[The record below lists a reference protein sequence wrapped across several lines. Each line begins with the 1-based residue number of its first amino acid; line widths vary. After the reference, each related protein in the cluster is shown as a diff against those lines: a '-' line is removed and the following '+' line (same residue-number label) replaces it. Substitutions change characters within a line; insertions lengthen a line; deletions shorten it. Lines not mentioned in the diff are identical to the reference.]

1 MIVIAD
7 SSALVAL
14 SICQALPLLEPLFE
28 KVYIPAAVY
37 KEISIEGKPEAEALI
52 EYFSSRIKQVQTCT
66 VQVLNASKLGAGE
79 QESIA
84 LYMNLSADLLII
96 DDARAKKVAYANGL
110 EVMGSVG
117 VLLLAKQ
124 KGLINNTRSML
135 NLLTMSDIHLG
146 ASVIE
151 KALKLASE

>member
-14 SICQALPLLEPLFE
+14 SICQALPLLEILFKKIYVPE
-28 KVYIPAAVY
+28 AVY
-37 KEISIEGKPEAEALI
+37 KEISIEGKSEAEALTD
-52 EYFSSRIKQVQTCT
+52 YLSSRIKLVQTDKI
-66 VQVLNASKLGAGE
+66 QVMNTANLGSGE
-79 QESIA
+79 QEAIA
-84 LYMNLSADLLII
+84 LYMELSADLLII

-124 KGLINNTRSML
+124 RGLINKIRPML
-135 NLLTMSDIHLG
+135 SLLAVSDIHLG
-146 ASVIE
+146 SRIIE
-151 KALKLASE
+151 KALQLADE

>member
-14 SICQALPLLEPLFE
+14 SICQAFPLLEILFE
-28 KVYIPAAVY
+28 KIYVPDAVY
-37 KEISIEGKPEAEALI
+37 KEVCIKGKSEADVLTD
-52 EYFSSRIKQVQTCT
+52 YLSTRIKSIQNDKTQIM
-66 VQVLNASKLGAGE
+66 NATNLGRGE
-79 QESIA
+79 QEAIA
-84 LYMNLSADLLII
+84 LYMELSADLLII

-124 KGLINNTRSML
+124 RGLINNIRPML
-135 NLLTMSDIHLG
+135 NLLSLSDIHLG
-146 ASVIE
+146 SSIIE
-151 KALKLASE
+151 KALRLSNE